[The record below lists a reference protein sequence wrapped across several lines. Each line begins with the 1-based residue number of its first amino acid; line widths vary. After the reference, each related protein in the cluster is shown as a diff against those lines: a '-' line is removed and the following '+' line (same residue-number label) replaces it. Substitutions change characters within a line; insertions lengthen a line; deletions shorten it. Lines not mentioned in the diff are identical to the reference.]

1 MPLKRQIAAAFAA
14 ILAITNVFAPIR
26 AQDAP
31 QQPQYRMHVTSELV
45 LVNVVARDRHG
56 NLIRDLK
63 KGDFTLSED
72 GKKQEI
78 STFDFENVD
87 ALATAGAAEATVSG
101 AAGNAAN
108 AGLLHSGK
116 APHGA
121 NRAMSVH
128 CTAPYRATH

>member
-1 MPLKRQIAAAFAA
+1 MFKKMLAA
-14 ILAITNVFAPIR
+14 IAVVLLQFNAIGVALGQDAP
-26 AQDAP
+26 QAP

-72 GKKQEI
+72 GKKQDI

-87 ALATAGAAEATVSG
+87 ALATAGAAETTVNGGKQIHADHPAQG
-101 AAGNAAN
+101 AE
-108 AGLLHSGK
+108 
-116 APHGA
+116 
-121 NRAMSVH
+121 
-128 CTAPYRATH
+128 